1 MPNTYHY
8 TEDSYEQTILD
19 LFNEMGYE
27 VLHGPDVDA
36 ETGREMTD
44 ATIPG
49 KLREVMLRINGSDK
63 TAAVD
68 EAIRKIHELFSQPL
82 VPANVQMTDWLQNG
96 LDVTFKTGEGTLRS
110 DHVRILDIDNPANNS
125 FQVANQ
131 WTVINGQA
139 KKRADIVVFLNGL
152 PIAVIELKSPSREV
166 TNSEEAYL
174 QLQNYMRQVPQLF
187 IVVQMLIISDMADTQ
202 VGTITAP
209 LDRFMEWKTTDGSYE
224 STAIADF
231 QTFFEGIFDKSLL
244 IDLIADFS
252 LSMGSD
258 TKKARILAGYHQ
270 YFAVKKAMRCTQ
282 DALGRKDSKIGVFWH
297 TQGSGKSLSMVF
309 YAHQLLKNLLSATI
323 LVLTD
328 RLDLNDQLHS
338 TFAAC
343 SDYLRQTPVKATD
356 GDHLYELLENRKS
369 HGIIFANIQKFK
381 DRKKPIT
388 MRSDVIVM
396 SDEAHRSQSNIK
408 TKVDTATGEIK
419 LGFAAIVRKLI
430 PNAAFIGFTGTPIE
444 ADDNDTREV
453 FGNYIDIYDM
463 TQAVEDGVTV
473 PVYYESRLIQLNLD
487 EEALRLLDREYD
499 KLAEEGAE
507 EEDIKR
513 SKQENAQLHAL
524 LHAPETIDTLCR
536 DIIDHYE
543 ANRQDHLTGK
553 AMIVALDR
561 ATGIEIYKRLVEL
574 RPQWKDI
581 IGVVMTQGNQDPA
594 EWNDIIGSAAHKQEL
609 ARQFKDNDSAMK
621 IAIVVDMWLTGF
633 DVPSLATMYVYKPM
647 KGHNLMQAIARVN
660 RVFPEKSG
668 GLVVDYIG
676 IAQALKKAMHDYT
689 NRDKKRFGDPDIKKT
704 AYQEFLASI
713 TRCRECMNGYD
724 YSGFA
729 ACSNLQ
735 RANLIKG
742 GVNVLLDPN
751 NIVSTLCDDNVTKY
765 DAARKLFVDEGKRLA
780 QATTLCRSLLTPAEK
795 FEEAYF
801 EAVRTLLVRL
811 TSNKKIT
818 RKIID
823 DRITNLLK
831 VAVKADGVVEILSTQ
846 GTEFN
851 LFDEKFLKEVAE
863 MKEKNLALE
872 LLKRLLEQHI
882 RKHAKKNMTQA
893 DKFSEMLDARLAEYL
908 RGLISNEEVIQ
919 ELLKMAQELKAHA
932 EQASELGLTEE
943 EQAFYDAL
951 TRPQAVKD
959 FYENDTLV
967 AMAKELTEALRNS
980 KTIDW
985 RQKES
990 ARANMRRMVKRLLKK
1005 YKYPPEEQ
1013 EKALENVIK
1022 QCELYA
1028 DSDDVETPDKLIKP
1042 YQVSNSDFSIA
1053 AEPFEVYKWQEIEQ
1067 TVQNEFSRQETILI
1081 GCYRDRKHLEWILD
1095 NHIYNIRLGRRKGS
1109 MENHHECI
1117 EAAERL
1123 YLYDVNNT
1131 SKVYM
1136 FRISGNKEMT
1146 GAELESLYYP
1156 RKSPGKCYMT
1166 FTIEETD
1173 CSKDNSIPMPNIKD
1187 ILDQLPNHINGAPV
1201 FIESNNHD

>member
-1 MPNTYHY
+1 MSNTYHY

-19 LFNEMGYE
+19 LLNELGYE
-27 VLHGPDVDA
+27 VMYGHDVDA
-36 ETGREMTD
+36 ETGRDKTCT
-44 ATIPG
+44 AIPG
-49 KLREVMLRINGSDK
+49 KLREAMLRINGAEKS
-63 TAAVD
+63 AAVD
-68 EAIRKIHELFSQPL
+68 EAIRKIRELFSQPL
-82 VPANVQMTDWLQNG
+82 IPANVQLTNWLQNG
-96 LDVTFKTGEGTLRS
+96 LDMTFKTREGMLQS
-110 DHVRILDIDNPANNS
+110 DYVRILDIGNPANNS
-125 FQVANQ
+125 FQVVNQ
-131 WTVINGQA
+131 WTVVNGQA
-139 KKRADIVVFLNGL
+139 RKRADIVVFVNGL

-187 IVVQMLIISDMADTQ
+187 TAAQMLVISDMADTQ
-202 VGTITAP
+202 VGTITAS

-231 QTFFEGIFDKSLL
+231 QTFFEGIFEKSRF
-244 IDLIADFS
+244 IDLITDFS

-270 YFAVKKAMRCTQ
+270 YFAVRKAMKCTQ
-282 DALGRKDSKIGVFWH
+282 EALQRKDGKIGVFWH

-343 SDYLRQTPVKATD
+343 SEYLRQTPVKATD
-356 GDHLYELLENRKS
+356 GDHLYELLEKRKS

-381 DRKKPIT
+381 DRKEPIT

-396 SDEAHRSQSNIK
+396 SDEAHRSQSNVK

-419 LGFAAIVRKLI
+419 LGFAAIVRKLL

-463 TQAVEDGVTV
+463 TQAVEDGATV

-487 EEALRLLDREYD
+487 EETLRQLDREYD

-507 EEDIKR
+507 EEEIKR

-543 ANRQDHLTGK
+543 ANRQNHLTGK

-594 EWNDIIGSAAHKQEL
+594 EWNDIIGSSVHKQEL

-689 NRDKKRFGDPDIKKT
+689 NRDKKRFGDPDINKT
-704 AYQEFLASI
+704 AYQEFITSLA
-713 TRCRECMNGYD
+713 RCRDCMNGYD
-724 YSGFA
+724 YSDFA
-729 ACSNLQ
+729 TCSNLQ

-742 GVNVLLDPN
+742 GVNVLLAPN
-751 NIVSTLCDDNVTKY
+751 NIVSTLCDGNVTKY
-765 DAARKLFVDEGKRLA
+765 DAARKVFTDESKRLA
-780 QATTLCRSLLTPAEK
+780 QATTLCRSLLSSAEK

-823 DRITNLLK
+823 ERITNLLK
-831 VAVKADGVVEILSTQ
+831 VAVKADGVVEILNTQ

-851 LFDEKFLKEVAE
+851 LFDEKFLKEIAE

-951 TRPQAVKD
+951 TRPRAVKD
-959 FYENDTLV
+959 FYESETLV
-967 AMAKELTEALRNS
+967 AMAKELTEALRSS

-1005 YKYPPEEQ
+1005 NKNPPEE
-1013 EKALENVIK
+1013 KVAALETVIK

-1028 DSDDVETPDKLIKP
+1028 DSDEYDSAMHGFKP
-1042 YQVSNSDFSIA
+1042 YEINNTDYSIA
-1053 AEPFEVYKWQEIEQ
+1053 AEP
-1067 TVQNEFSRQETILI
+1067 
-1081 GCYRDRKHLEWILD
+1081 
-1095 NHIYNIRLGRRKGS
+1095 
-1109 MENHHECI
+1109 
-1117 EAAERL
+1117 
-1123 YLYDVNNT
+1123 
-1131 SKVYM
+1131 
-1136 FRISGNKEMT
+1136 
-1146 GAELESLYYP
+1146 
-1156 RKSPGKCYMT
+1156 
-1166 FTIEETD
+1166 
-1173 CSKDNSIPMPNIKD
+1173 
-1187 ILDQLPNHINGAPV
+1187 
-1201 FIESNNHD
+1201 

>member
-1 MPNTYHY
+1 MSNTYHY
-8 TEDSYEQTILD
+8 TEDSYEQTVLE
-19 LFNEMGYE
+19 LFREMDYE
-27 VLHGPDVDA
+27 VLHGPDVD
-36 ETGREMTD
+36 T
-44 ATIPG
+44 ATERDLANAMIPG
-49 KLREVMLRINGSDK
+49 VLRESMLRINGAEK
-63 TAAVD
+63 TAGVD
-68 EAIRKIHELFSQPL
+68 EAIRKINELFSQPL
-82 VPANVQMTDWLQNG
+82 IPANVQLTDWMQNG
-96 LDVTFKTGEGTLRS
+96 IDVSFKTEEGTLRS
-110 DHVRILDIDNPANNS
+110 DHVRIIDTVDYINNS
-125 FQVANQ
+125 FQVVNQ
-131 WTVINGQA
+131 WTVVNGQSR
-139 KKRADIVVFLNGL
+139 KRADIVVFVNGL
-152 PIAVIELKSPSREV
+152 PIAIIELKSPSREV

-174 QLQNYMRQVPQLF
+174 QLQNYIRQVPQLF
-187 IVVQMLIISDMADTQ
+187 TATQMLIISDMADTRI
-202 VGTITAP
+202 GTITAP

-231 QTFFEGIFDKSLL
+231 QTFFEGIFDRKRL
-244 IDLIADFS
+244 IDIIADFS

-270 YFAVKKAMRCTQ
+270 YFAVKKAMQCTQ
-282 DALGRKDSKIGVFWH
+282 DALGRKDGKIGVFWH

-343 SDYLRQTPVKATD
+343 SDYLRQTPIKATD
-356 GDHLYELLENRKS
+356 GDHLYELLEKRKS

-381 DRKKPIT
+381 DRQEVIT
-388 MRSDVIVM
+388 SRSDIIVM
-396 SDEAHRSQSNIK
+396 SDEAHRSQSNVK
-408 TKVDTATGEIK
+408 TKVDTATGEMK
-419 LGFAAIVRKLI
+419 LGFAAIVRKLL

-463 TQAVEDGVTV
+463 TQAVEDGATV
-473 PVYYESRLIQLNLD
+473 PVYYESRLIKLNLD
-487 EEALRLLDREYD
+487 EETLRLLDREYD
-499 KLAEEGAE
+499 KLADEGADD
-507 EEDIKR
+507 EDIKR
-513 SKQENAQLHAL
+513 SKQENAQLHA
-524 LHAPETIDTLCR
+524 PETIDTLCC
-536 DIIDHYE
+536 DIIEHYE
-543 ANRQDHLTGK
+543 NNRQDHLTGK

-561 ATGIEIYKRLVEL
+561 ATGIAIYKRLIEL

-594 EWNDIIGSAAHKQEL
+594 EWNDIIGSPAHKQDL
-609 ARQFKDNDSAMK
+609 ARQFKDNYSAMK

-676 IAQALKKAMHDYT
+676 IAQALKQAMHDYT
-689 NRDKKRFGDPDIKKT
+689 NRDKKRFGDPDINKT
-704 AYQEFLASI
+704 AYQEFLTTI
-713 TRCRECMNGYD
+713 DRCRECMSDFD
-724 YSGFA
+724 YSDFA
-729 ACSNLQ
+729 TCSNLQ

-742 GVNVLLDPN
+742 GVNVLLASN
-751 NIVSTLCDDNVTKY
+751 NIVSVRCEGNVTKY
-765 DAARKLFVDEGKRLA
+765 DSAQKVFIDESKRLA

-823 DRITNLLK
+823 ERITTLLK
-831 VAVKADGVVEILSTQ
+831 VTVKADGVVEILNTKD
-846 GTEFN
+846 TEFN
-851 LFDEKFLKEVAE
+851 LFDEKFLKEVAN
-863 MKEKNLALE
+863 MKEKNFALE

-893 DKFSEMLDARLAEYL
+893 EKFSEMLDARLVEYL
-908 RGLISNEEVIQ
+908 RGLISNEEVIK
-919 ELLKMAQELKAHA
+919 ELLKMARELKAHA
-932 EQASELGLTEE
+932 EQASEFGLTEE
-943 EQAFYDAL
+943 GQAFYDAL

-1013 EKALENVIK
+1013 EKALETVIK

-1028 DSDDVETPDKLIKP
+1028 DNEEMPYAVPYMIKP
-1042 YQVSNSDFSIA
+1042 YLDIYDYNINIA
-1053 AEPFEVYKWQEIEQ
+1053 AEP
-1067 TVQNEFSRQETILI
+1067 
-1081 GCYRDRKHLEWILD
+1081 
-1095 NHIYNIRLGRRKGS
+1095 
-1109 MENHHECI
+1109 
-1117 EAAERL
+1117 
-1123 YLYDVNNT
+1123 
-1131 SKVYM
+1131 
-1136 FRISGNKEMT
+1136 
-1146 GAELESLYYP
+1146 
-1156 RKSPGKCYMT
+1156 
-1166 FTIEETD
+1166 
-1173 CSKDNSIPMPNIKD
+1173 
-1187 ILDQLPNHINGAPV
+1187 
-1201 FIESNNHD
+1201 

>member
-1 MPNTYHY
+1 MKTYHY
-8 TEDSYEQTILD
+8 TEDSYEQAVLD
-19 LFNEMGYE
+19 LFRDMGYE
-27 VLHGPDVDA
+27 VMHGPEVDA
-36 ETGREMTD
+36 ATGREFSD

-49 KLREVMLRINGSDK
+49 KLREAMLRINGGDK
-63 TAAVD
+63 TDAID
-68 EAIRKIHELFSQPL
+68 EAIRKIRELFSQPL
-82 VPANVQMTDWLQNG
+82 IPANVQLTDWMQNG
-96 LDVTFKTGEGTLRS
+96 LDVSFKSGEGMLCS
-110 DHVRILDIDNPANNS
+110 DHVRIIDTADPANNS
-125 FQVANQ
+125 FQVVNQ
-131 WTVINGQA
+131 WTVVNGQA
-139 KKRADIVVFLNGL
+139 KKRADIVVFVNGL
-152 PIAVIELKSPSREV
+152 PISVIELKSPSRAA

-187 IVVQMLIISDMADTQ
+187 TAAQMLVISDMADTQ

-231 QTFFEGIFDKSLL
+231 QTFFEGIFERRRL
-244 IDLIADFS
+244 IDIIADFS

-258 TKKARILAGYHQ
+258 TKKTRILAGYHQ
-270 YFAVKKAMRCTQ
+270 YFAVKKAMCCTQ
-282 DALGRKDSKIGVFWH
+282 EAIGRKDGKIGVFWH

-309 YAHQLLKNLLSATI
+309 YAHQLLKNLLSTTI

-343 SDYLRQTPVKATD
+343 SDYLRQTPIKTTD
-356 GDHLYELLENRKS
+356 GEHLYELLNKRKS

-381 DRKKPIT
+381 DRAEAIT
-388 MRSDVIVM
+388 TRSDVIVM
-396 SDEAHRSQSNIK
+396 SDEAHRSQSNVK
-408 TKVDTATGEIK
+408 TKVDHATGELK
-419 LGFAAIVRKLI
+419 LGFAAIVRKLL

-463 TQAVEDGVTV
+463 TQAVEDGATV
-473 PVYYESRLIQLNLD
+473 PVYYESRLIKLNLD
-487 EEALRLLDREYD
+487 AETLRLLDREYD

-507 EEDIKR
+507 EEDLKR

-543 ANRQDHLTGK
+543 NNRQDHLTGK

-561 ATGIEIYKRLVEL
+561 ATGIAIYRKLIEL

-581 IGVVMTQGNQDPA
+581 IGVVMTQGNQDPV

-609 ARQFKDNDSAMK
+609 ARQFKDNDSPMK

-689 NRDKKRFGDPDIKKT
+689 GRDKKRFGNPDIKRT
-704 AYQEFLASI
+704 AYQEFLASLH
-713 TRCRECMNGYD
+713 RCRKSMDGYD
-724 YSGFA
+724 YSAFA
-729 ACSNLQ
+729 ESSNLG

-742 GVNVLLDPN
+742 GVNILLSP
-751 NIVSTLCDDNVTKY
+751 
-765 DAARKLFVDEGKRLA
+765 RKEETQKTFLEESKRLG
-780 QATTLCRSLLTPAEK
+780 QATTLCRSLLTTDEK

-801 EAVRTLLVRL
+801 EAVRTLLSRL
-811 TSNKKIT
+811 TTNKVIT

-823 DRITNLLK
+823 DRITGLLK
-831 VAVKADGVVEILSTQ
+831 VAVKAKGVVEILNTREA
-846 GTEFN
+846 EFN
-851 LFDEKFLKEVAE
+851 LFDEKFLKEVSE
-863 MKEKNLALE
+863 MKEKNLAVE
-872 LLKRLLEQHI
+872 LLKRLLAQHI
-882 RKHAKKNMTQA
+882 KKHARKNLTQA
-893 DKFSEMLDARLAEYL
+893 DKFSEMLDARLAQYL
-908 RGLISNEEVIQ
+908 QGLLSNEEVIQ
-919 ELLKMAQELKAHA
+919 ELLKMARELKAHA

-951 TRPQAVKD
+951 TRPRAVRD
-959 FYENDTLV
+959 FYENETLV
-967 AMAKELTEALRNS
+967 AMAKELTEALRSS

-990 ARANMRRMVKRLLKK
+990 ARANMRRMVRRLLKK

-1013 EKALENVIK
+1013 EDALSTVIR

-1028 DSDDVETPDKLIKP
+1028 DSDESVDLKHGTIRQYTIPEQGGN
-1042 YQVSNSDFSIA
+1042 YSMA
-1053 AEPFEVYKWQEIEQ
+1053 AE
-1067 TVQNEFSRQETILI
+1067 
-1081 GCYRDRKHLEWILD
+1081 D
-1095 NHIYNIRLGRRKGS
+1095 
-1109 MENHHECI
+1109 
-1117 EAAERL
+1117 
-1123 YLYDVNNT
+1123 
-1131 SKVYM
+1131 
-1136 FRISGNKEMT
+1136 
-1146 GAELESLYYP
+1146 
-1156 RKSPGKCYMT
+1156 
-1166 FTIEETD
+1166 
-1173 CSKDNSIPMPNIKD
+1173 
-1187 ILDQLPNHINGAPV
+1187 
-1201 FIESNNHD
+1201 

>member
-1 MPNTYHY
+1 MAKTFHY
-8 TEDSYEQTILD
+8 SEDSYEQTILD
-19 LFNEMGYE
+19 IFRELDYE

-36 ETGREMTD
+36 ETSRDLAD

-49 KLREVMLRINGSDK
+49 KLREAMLRINGTEK
-63 TAAVD
+63 TAAID
-68 EAIRKIHELFSQPL
+68 EAIRKVRELFSQPL

-96 LDVTFKTGEGTLRS
+96 IDVTFKTVEGTLRS
-110 DHVRILDIDNPANNS
+110 DHVRILDTTNPDKNV
-125 FQVANQ
+125 FQVVNQ
-131 WTVINGQA
+131 WTVVNGHA
-139 KKRADIVVFLNGL
+139 RKRADVVVFVNGL
-152 PIAVIELKSPSREV
+152 PIAIIELKSPSREV

-187 IVVQMLIISDMADTQ
+187 TAAQMLVISDMADTQ

-231 QTFFEGIFDKSLL
+231 QTFFEGIFDRSRL
-244 IDLIADFS
+244 IDIIADFS

-270 YFAVKKAMRCTQ
+270 YFAVKKAMQCTGE
-282 DALGRKDSKIGVFWH
+282 ALGRKDGKIGVFWH

-309 YAHQLLKNLLSATI
+309 YAHQLLKNMLSATI

-343 SDYLRQTPVKATD
+343 GDYLRQTPVKATD
-356 GDHLYELLENRKS
+356 GEHLYDLLEKRKS

-381 DRKKPIT
+381 DRKEILT
-388 MRSDVIVM
+388 SRSDVIVM
-396 SDEAHRSQSNIK
+396 SDEAHRSQSNVK
-408 TKVDTATGEIK
+408 TKVDAATGEMK
-419 LGFAAIVRKLI
+419 LGFAAIVRKLL

-444 ADDNDTREV
+444 ADDKDTREV

-463 TQAVEDGVTV
+463 TQAVEDGATV
-473 PVYYESRLIQLNLD
+473 PVYYESRLIKLNLD
-487 EEALRLLDREYD
+487 DETLRLLDQEYD
-499 KLAEEGAE
+499 KLADEGAD
-507 EEDIKR
+507 EEDLKR
-513 SKQENAQLHAL
+513 SKKENAQLHAL
-524 LHAPETIDTLCR
+524 LHAPETIDTLCQ
-536 DIIDHYE
+536 DIIEHYE
-543 ANRQDHLTGK
+543 TNRQDHLTGK

-561 ATGIEIYKRLVEL
+561 ATGIAIYKRLMEL
-574 RPQWKDI
+574 RPQWKDV

-594 EWNDIIGSAAHKQEL
+594 EWNEIIGSAAHKQEL
-609 ARQFKDNDSAMK
+609 ARQFKDNNSPMK
-621 IAIVVDMWLTGF
+621 IAIVVDMWLAGF

-676 IAQALKKAMHDYT
+676 IAKALKKAMHDYT

-704 AYQEFLASI
+704 AYQEFHVSLE
-713 TRCRECMNGYD
+713 RCRQCMKEYD
-724 YSGFA
+724 YSAFA
-729 ACSNLQ
+729 TCSNLQ

-751 NIVSTLCDDNVTKY
+751 NIVSVNCEGRVTKY
-765 DAARKLFVDEGKRLA
+765 DSAQKVFIDESKRLA
-780 QATTLCRSLLTPAEK
+780 QATTLCRSLLSPAKK

-823 DRITNLLK
+823 ERITQLLK
-831 VAVKADGVVEILSTQ
+831 VAVKADGVVEILNTK

-851 LFDEKFLKEVAE
+851 LFDEEFLKEIAK
-863 MKEKNLALE
+863 MKEKNFALE

-893 DKFSEMLDARLAEYL
+893 EKFSEMLDARLADYL
-908 RGLISNEEVIQ
+908 RGLISNEEVIK
-919 ELLKMAQELKAHA
+919 ELLRMAHELKAHA
-932 EQASELGLTEE
+932 EQASALGLTEE

-967 AMAKELTEALRNS
+967 DMAKELTEALRSS

-1013 EKALENVIK
+1013 ESAMETVMK

-1028 DSDDVETPDKLIKP
+1028 DNDVI
-1042 YQVSNSDFSIA
+1042 
-1053 AEPFEVYKWQEIEQ
+1053 
-1067 TVQNEFSRQETILI
+1067 
-1081 GCYRDRKHLEWILD
+1081 
-1095 NHIYNIRLGRRKGS
+1095 
-1109 MENHHECI
+1109 
-1117 EAAERL
+1117 
-1123 YLYDVNNT
+1123 
-1131 SKVYM
+1131 
-1136 FRISGNKEMT
+1136 
-1146 GAELESLYYP
+1146 
-1156 RKSPGKCYMT
+1156 
-1166 FTIEETD
+1166 
-1173 CSKDNSIPMPNIKD
+1173 
-1187 ILDQLPNHINGAPV
+1187 
-1201 FIESNNHD
+1201 

>member
-1 MPNTYHY
+1 MSNTYHY

-19 LFNEMGYE
+19 LFGELGYE

-36 ETGREMTD
+36 ETGRDLTD

-49 KLREVMLRINGSDK
+49 KLREAMLRINGADK
-63 TAAVD
+63 AAAVD
-68 EAIRKIHELFSQPL
+68 EAIRKIRELFSLPL
-82 VPANVQMTDWLQNG
+82 IPANVQLTDWLQNG
-96 LDVTFKTGEGTLRS
+96 HDVTFKAGEGTLRS
-110 DHVRILDIDNPANNS
+110 DHVRIIDIDNIANNS
-125 FQVANQ
+125 FQVVNQ
-131 WTVINGQA
+131 WTVVNGQSR
-139 KKRADIVVFLNGL
+139 KRADIVVSLNGL

-166 TNSEEAYL
+166 TNSEEAYQ

-187 IVVQMLIISDMADTQ
+187 TAAQMLVISDMADTQ

-231 QTFFEGIFDKSLL
+231 QTFFEGIFDKYRF
-244 IDLIADFS
+244 IDLISDFS

-270 YFAVKKAMRCTQ
+270 YFAVKKATKCTEE
-282 DALGRKDSKIGVFWH
+282 ALQRRDGKIGVFWH

-309 YAHQLLKNLLSATI
+309 YTHQLLKRLLSATI

-343 SDYLRQTPVKATD
+343 SDYLRQIPLKASD
-356 GDHLYELLENRKS
+356 CDNLYELLEQRKS

-381 DRKKPIT
+381 DRKDLIT
-388 MRSDVIVM
+388 SRNDIIVM
-396 SDEAHRSQSNIK
+396 SDEAHRSQSNVK
-408 TKVDTATGEIK
+408 AKVDTATGEIK
-419 LGFAAIVRKLI
+419 LGFAAIVRKLL

-444 ADDNDTREV
+444 ADDHDTREV

-463 TQAVEDGVTV
+463 TQAVEDGATV
-473 PVYYESRLIQLNLD
+473 PVYYESRLIKLNLD
-487 EEALRLLDREYD
+487 EETLRLLDREYD
-499 KLAEEGAE
+499 KLAEEGAA
-507 EEDIKR
+507 EEDLKR
-513 SKQENAQLHAL
+513 SKQENARLHAL

-543 ANRQDHLTGK
+543 ANRQNHLTGK

-561 ATGIEIYKRLVEL
+561 ATGIAIYKRLIEL
-574 RPQWKDI
+574 RPQWKEI
-581 IGVVMTQGNQDPA
+581 IGVVMTQGNQDPV
-594 EWNDIIGSAAHKQEL
+594 EWNDIIGSAAHKQEF
-609 ARQFKDNDSAMK
+609 ARQFKDDDSAMK

-704 AYQEFLASI
+704 AYQEFLASLA
-713 TRCRECMNGYD
+713 RCRECMKGYD

-751 NIVSTLCDDNVTKY
+751 NIVSMQCEGTVTRY
-765 DAARKLFVDEGKRLA
+765 DSAQKVYIDESNRLA

-795 FEEAYF
+795 YEEAYF

-823 DRITNLLK
+823 ERITNLLK
-831 VAVKADGVVEILSTQ
+831 VAVKADGVVEILNTKGS
-846 GTEFN
+846 EFN
-851 LFDEKFLKEVAE
+851 LFDERFLKEVAG

-882 RKHAKKNMTQA
+882 RRHAKKNMTQA

-919 ELLKMAQELKAHA
+919 ELLKMAKELKAHA

-959 FYENDTLV
+959 FYENEVLV
-967 AMAKELTEALRNS
+967 AMAKELTDALRRS

-1013 EKALENVIK
+1013 EAALETVIK

-1028 DSDDVETPDKLIKP
+1028 DNDETGTPMQFTRP
-1042 YQVSNSDFSIA
+1042 YRMRNNDIDIA
-1053 AEPFEVYKWQEIEQ
+1053 AEP
-1067 TVQNEFSRQETILI
+1067 
-1081 GCYRDRKHLEWILD
+1081 
-1095 NHIYNIRLGRRKGS
+1095 
-1109 MENHHECI
+1109 
-1117 EAAERL
+1117 
-1123 YLYDVNNT
+1123 
-1131 SKVYM
+1131 
-1136 FRISGNKEMT
+1136 
-1146 GAELESLYYP
+1146 
-1156 RKSPGKCYMT
+1156 
-1166 FTIEETD
+1166 
-1173 CSKDNSIPMPNIKD
+1173 
-1187 ILDQLPNHINGAPV
+1187 
-1201 FIESNNHD
+1201 

>member
-1 MPNTYHY
+1 MPNTFHF
-8 TEDSYEQTILD
+8 TEDSFEQTVLD
-19 LFNEMGYE
+19 LFRELDYE
-27 VLHGPDVDA
+27 VLYGPDVDA
-36 ETGREMTD
+36 KTGRDLTD
-44 ATIPG
+44 VTISC
-49 KLREVMLRINGSDK
+49 KLQETMLRINGTDK
-63 TAAVD
+63 AAAIY
-68 EAIRKIHELFSQPL
+68 EAIRKIRELFSQPL
-82 VPANVQMTDWLQNG
+82 ISANVQITDWLQNG
-96 LDVTFKTGEGTLRS
+96 IDVTFKSEEGTLRS
-110 DHVRILDIDNPANNS
+110 DHVRILDIDNLANNS
-125 FQVANQ
+125 FQVVNQ
-131 WTVINGQA
+131 WTVVNGQA
-139 KKRADIVVFLNGL
+139 KKRADIVVFVNGL

-166 TNSEEAYL
+166 TDSEEAYL

-187 IVVQMLIISDMADTQ
+187 ITVQMLVISDMADTKA
-202 VGTITAP
+202 GTITAP

-231 QTFFEGIFDKSLL
+231 QTFFEGIFDKCRL
-244 IDLIADFS
+244 IDLISDFS

-270 YFAVKKAMRCTQ
+270 YFAVKKAMKCTQ
-282 DALGRKDSKIGVFWH
+282 DALLRKDGKIGVFWH

-356 GDHLYELLENRKS
+356 GDHLYELLEKRKS

-381 DRKKPIT
+381 DRKELIT
-388 MRSDVIVM
+388 SRNDIIVM
-396 SDEAHRSQSNIK
+396 SDEAHRSQSNVK
-408 TKVDTATGEIK
+408 AKVDTATGEIK
-419 LGFAAIVRKLI
+419 LGFAAIVRKLL

-444 ADDNDTREV
+444 ADDHDTREV

-463 TQAVEDGVTV
+463 TQAVEDGATV
-473 PVYYESRLIQLNLD
+473 PVYYESRLIKLNLD
-487 EEALRLLDREYD
+487 EETLSLLDREYD
-499 KLAEEGAE
+499 KLAEEGAD
-507 EEDIKR
+507 EEDLKR

-543 ANRQDHLTGK
+543 GNRQNHLTGK

-561 ATGIEIYKRLVEL
+561 ATGIAIYKRLVEL
-574 RPQWKDI
+574 RPQWKEI

-594 EWNDIIGSAAHKQEL
+594 EWNDIIGSSAHKQEL
-609 ARQFKDNDSAMK
+609 ARQFKDNGSAMK

-704 AYQEFLASI
+704 AYQEFLA
-713 TRCRECMNGYD
+713 TLKRCRECMNGFNYYD
-724 YSGFA
+724 FA
-729 ACSNLQ
+729 TCSNLQ

-742 GVNVLLDPN
+742 GVNVLLDKHNLISSQPTTQKDAN
-751 NIVSTLCDDNVTKY
+751 GNIIFIEAVPAEAQKV
-765 DAARKLFVDEGKRLA
+765 FIDESKRLA

-801 EAVRTLLVRL
+801 EAVRTLLVRI

-823 DRITNLLK
+823 ERITSLLK
-831 VAVKADGVVEILSTQ
+831 VAVKADGVVEILSTKD
-846 GTEFN
+846 TEFN

-872 LLKRLLEQHI
+872 LLKRLLKQHI
-882 RKHAKKNMTQA
+882 LKHAKKNMTQA

-919 ELLKMAQELKAHA
+919 ELLKMARELKAHA

-1013 EKALENVIK
+1013 EKALETVIK

-1028 DSDDVETPDKLIKP
+1028 DSDEYDSPIHGLKP
-1042 YQVSNSDFSIA
+1042 YEINNIDYSIA
-1053 AEPFEVYKWQEIEQ
+1053 AEP
-1067 TVQNEFSRQETILI
+1067 
-1081 GCYRDRKHLEWILD
+1081 
-1095 NHIYNIRLGRRKGS
+1095 
-1109 MENHHECI
+1109 
-1117 EAAERL
+1117 
-1123 YLYDVNNT
+1123 
-1131 SKVYM
+1131 
-1136 FRISGNKEMT
+1136 
-1146 GAELESLYYP
+1146 
-1156 RKSPGKCYMT
+1156 
-1166 FTIEETD
+1166 
-1173 CSKDNSIPMPNIKD
+1173 
-1187 ILDQLPNHINGAPV
+1187 
-1201 FIESNNHD
+1201 

>member
-1 MPNTYHY
+1 MSNTYHY
-8 TEDSYEQTILD
+8 TEDSYEQTILE
-19 LFNEMGYE
+19 LFREIDYE

-36 ETGREMTD
+36 ATGRDLTD
-44 ATIPG
+44 ATIPRM
-49 KLREVMLRINGSDK
+49 LREAMLRINGSEK

-68 EAIRKIHELFSQPL
+68 EAIRKINELFSQPL
-82 VPANVQMTDWLQNG
+82 IPANVQMTDWMQNG
-96 LDVTFKTGEGTLRS
+96 VDVTFKTREGTLRS
-110 DHVRILDIDNPANNS
+110 DHVRIIDVVDYSNNS
-125 FQVANQ
+125 FQVVNQ
-131 WTVINGQA
+131 WTVVNGQSR
-139 KKRADIVVFLNGL
+139 KRADIVVFVNGL
-152 PIAVIELKSPSREV
+152 PIAIIELKSPSRDV

-187 IVVQMLIISDMADTQ
+187 TAAQMLVISDMADTRI
-202 VGTITAP
+202 GTITAP

-231 QTFFEGIFDKSLL
+231 QTFFEGIFDRKRL
-244 IDLIADFS
+244 IDIIADFS

-270 YFAVKKAMRCTQ
+270 YFAVKKAMLCTQ
-282 DALGRKDSKIGVFWH
+282 DALGRKDGKIGVFWH

-343 SDYLRQTPVKATD
+343 SDYLRQTPIKAKD
-356 GDHLYELLENRKS
+356 GDDLYELLEKRKS

-381 DRKKPIT
+381 DRQEVIT
-388 MRSDVIVM
+388 SRSDIIVM

-408 TKVDTATGEIK
+408 TKVDTATGEMK
-419 LGFAAIVRKLI
+419 LGFAAIVRKLL

-463 TQAVEDGVTV
+463 TQAVEDGATV
-473 PVYYESRLIQLNLD
+473 PVYYESRLIKLNLD
-487 EEALRLLDREYD
+487 DETLRLLDREYD
-499 KLAEEGAE
+499 NLAEEGADD
-507 EEDIKR
+507 EDIKR

-536 DIIDHYE
+536 DVIEHYE
-543 ANRQDHLTGK
+543 NNRQDHLTGK

-561 ATGIEIYKRLVEL
+561 ATGIAIYKRLVEL
-574 RPQWKDI
+574 RPQWKDM

-594 EWNDIIGSAAHKQEL
+594 EWNDIIGSPAHKQEL
-609 ARQFKDNDSAMK
+609 ARQFKDNNSAMK

-704 AYQEFLASI
+704 AYQEFIATI
-713 TRCRECMNGYD
+713 NRCRKCMSDFD
-724 YSGFA
+724 YSDFA
-729 ACSNLQ
+729 TCSNLQ

-742 GVNVLLDPN
+742 GVNVLLNPD
-751 NIVSTLCDDNVTKY
+751 NIVSVRCEGNVTKY
-765 DAARKLFVDEGKRLA
+765 DSAQKVFIDESKRLA
-780 QATTLCRSLLTPAEK
+780 QATTLCRSLLTSAEK

-823 DRITNLLK
+823 ERITALLK
-831 VAVKADGVVEILSTQ
+831 VAVKADGVVEILNTKD
-846 GTEFN
+846 TEFN
-851 LFDEKFLKEVAE
+851 LFDEKFLKEVAD
-863 MKEKNLALE
+863 MKEKNFALE

-882 RKHAKKNMTQA
+882 RKHARKNMTQA
-893 DKFSEMLDARLAEYL
+893 EEFSEMLDARLAEYL

-919 ELLKMAQELKAHA
+919 ELLKMARELKAHA
-932 EQASELGLTEE
+932 EQASEFGLTEE

-985 RQKES
+985 RKKES

-1013 EKALENVIK
+1013 EKALETVIK

-1028 DSDDVETPDKLIKP
+1028 DNDDMPETNRLVFKP
-1042 YQVSNSDFSIA
+1042 YSNKNIGNYNIA
-1053 AEPFEVYKWQEIEQ
+1053 AEP
-1067 TVQNEFSRQETILI
+1067 
-1081 GCYRDRKHLEWILD
+1081 
-1095 NHIYNIRLGRRKGS
+1095 
-1109 MENHHECI
+1109 
-1117 EAAERL
+1117 
-1123 YLYDVNNT
+1123 
-1131 SKVYM
+1131 
-1136 FRISGNKEMT
+1136 
-1146 GAELESLYYP
+1146 
-1156 RKSPGKCYMT
+1156 
-1166 FTIEETD
+1166 
-1173 CSKDNSIPMPNIKD
+1173 
-1187 ILDQLPNHINGAPV
+1187 
-1201 FIESNNHD
+1201 

>member
-19 LFNEMGYE
+19 LFNEIGYE
-27 VLHGPDVDA
+27 VLYGPDVDA
-36 ETGREMTD
+36 ETGRELTD

-49 KLREVMLRINGSDK
+49 KLREAMLRINGADK
-63 TAAVD
+63 AAAVD

-82 VPANVQMTDWLQNG
+82 VPANVQMTDWMQNG

-110 DHVRILDIDNPANNS
+110 DHVRILDIYNPANNS
-125 FQVANQ
+125 FQVVNQ
-131 WTVINGQA
+131 WTVVNGQA
-139 KKRADIVVFLNGL
+139 RKRADIVVFVNGL

-187 IVVQMLIISDMADTQ
+187 TAAQMLVISDMADTQ

-231 QTFFEGIFDKSLL
+231 QTFFEGIFDKSRL

-252 LSMGSD
+252 LSMGRD

-270 YFAVKKAMRCTQ
+270 YFAVKKAMKCTQ
-282 DALGRKDSKIGVFWH
+282 EALQRKDGKIGVFWH

-356 GDHLYELLENRKS
+356 GDHLYELLEKRKS

-381 DRKKPIT
+381 DRKEPIT

-396 SDEAHRSQSNIK
+396 SDEAHRSQSNVK

-419 LGFAAIVRKLI
+419 LGFAAIVRKLL

-463 TQAVEDGVTV
+463 TQAVEDGATV

-487 EEALRLLDREYD
+487 EETLRLLDREYD

-524 LHAPETIDTLCR
+524 LHAPETIDTLCH

-594 EWNDIIGSAAHKQEL
+594 EWNDIIGSSVHKQEL

-713 TRCRECMNGYD
+713 ARCRDCMNGYD
-724 YSGFA
+724 YSDFA
-729 ACSNLQ
+729 TCSNLQ

-751 NIVSTLCDDNVTKY
+751 NIVSTLCDGNVTKY
-765 DAARKLFVDEGKRLA
+765 DAARKIFIDESKRLA
-780 QATTLCRSLLTPAEK
+780 QATTLCRSLLSPAEK

-823 DRITNLLK
+823 ERITNLLK
-831 VAVKADGVVEILSTQ
+831 VAVKADGVVEILNTQ
-846 GTEFN
+846 GSEFN
-851 LFDEKFLKEVAE
+851 LFDENFLKEIAE
-863 MKEKNLALE
+863 MKEKNFALE

-882 RKHAKKNMTQA
+882 RKHAKMNMTQA

-919 ELLKMAQELKAHA
+919 ELLKIAQELKAHA

-967 AMAKELTEALRNS
+967 TMAKELTEALRSS

-1013 EKALENVIK
+1013 EKALETVIK

-1028 DSDDVETPDKLIKP
+1028 DSDDLESPKWITKP
-1042 YQVSNSDFSIA
+1042 YQVFNDDFGIA
-1053 AEPFEVYKWQEIEQ
+1053 AEP
-1067 TVQNEFSRQETILI
+1067 
-1081 GCYRDRKHLEWILD
+1081 
-1095 NHIYNIRLGRRKGS
+1095 
-1109 MENHHECI
+1109 
-1117 EAAERL
+1117 
-1123 YLYDVNNT
+1123 
-1131 SKVYM
+1131 
-1136 FRISGNKEMT
+1136 
-1146 GAELESLYYP
+1146 
-1156 RKSPGKCYMT
+1156 
-1166 FTIEETD
+1166 
-1173 CSKDNSIPMPNIKD
+1173 
-1187 ILDQLPNHINGAPV
+1187 
-1201 FIESNNHD
+1201 

>member
-1 MPNTYHY
+1 MTNTYHY
-8 TEDSYEQTILD
+8 TEDSYEQTVLE
-19 LFNEMGYE
+19 LFSEMGYE

-36 ETGREMTD
+36 ATGRDLTD
-44 ATIPG
+44 ATMPG
-49 KLREVMLRINGSDK
+49 VLRDAMLRINGPDK
-63 TAAVD
+63 APAVD
-68 EAIRKIHELFSQPL
+68 EAIRKIRELFSRPL
-82 VPANVQMTDWLQNG
+82 VAANVQLTDWLQNG
-96 LDVTFKTGEGTLRS
+96 LDVTFKTDGGVLRS
-110 DHVRILDIDNPANNS
+110 DHVRMLDIERPQNNA

-131 WTVINGQA
+131 WTVVNGQA
-139 KKRADIVVFLNGL
+139 RKRADIVVFVNGL
-152 PIAVIELKSPSREV
+152 PIAVVELKSPSREV
-166 TNSEEAYL
+166 TNSEEGYL

-187 IVVQMLIISDMADTQ
+187 TAAQMLVISDMADTQ
-202 VGTITAP
+202 AGTITAP
-209 LDRFMEWKTTDGSYE
+209 LDRYMEWKTTDGSYE

-231 QTFFEGIFDKSLL
+231 QTFFEGIFEKSRL
-244 IDLIADFS
+244 IDIIADFS

-270 YFAVKKAMRCTQ
+270 YFAVKKAMKCTRE
-282 DALGRKDSKIGVFWH
+282 ALRRKDGKIGVFWH

-309 YAHQLLKNLLSATI
+309 YARQLLKNLLSATI

-343 SDYLRQTPVKATD
+343 GDYLRQTPVKATD
-356 GDHLYELLENRKS
+356 GDHLYELLEKRRS

-381 DRKKPIT
+381 DRREPIT
-388 MRSDVIVM
+388 LRSDIIVM
-396 SDEAHRSQSNIK
+396 SDEAHRSQSNLK
-408 TKVDTATGEIK
+408 TKVDAATGELKI
-419 LGFAAIVRKLI
+419 GFAAIVRKLI

-444 ADDNDTREV
+444 ADDKDTREV

-463 TQAVEDGVTV
+463 TQAVEDGATV
-473 PVYYESRLIQLNLD
+473 PVYYESRLIRLNLD
-487 EEALRLLDREYD
+487 EETLRLLDQEYD
-499 KLAEEGAE
+499 KLADEGGE
-507 EEDIKR
+507 EEDIRR

-536 DIIDHYE
+536 DIIEHYE
-543 ANRQDHLTGK
+543 NNRRDHLTGK

-561 ATGIEIYKRLVEL
+561 ATGIAIYKRLTEL
-574 RPQWKDI
+574 RPEWKEMT
-581 IGVVMTQGNQDPA
+581 GVVMTQGNQDPV

-609 ARQFKDNDSAMK
+609 ARRFKDNGSKMK

-647 KGHNLMQAIARVN
+647 RGHNLMQAIARVN

-676 IAQALKKAMHDYT
+676 IARALKKAMHDYT
-689 NRDKKRFGDPDIKKT
+689 NRDRKRFGDPDINKT
-704 AYQEFLASI
+704 AYQEFHAAME
-713 TRCRECMNGYD
+713 RCRECMNGYD
-724 YSGFA
+724 YSDFA
-729 ACSNLQ
+729 TCSNLQ

-742 GVNVLLDPN
+742 GVNALLSPE
-751 NIVSTLCDDNVTKY
+751 NIVSVECEGNVTKY
-765 DAARKLFVDEGKRLA
+765 DNAKKVFIDESKRLI
-780 QATTLCRSLLTPAEK
+780 QTTTLCRSLLTPAEK
-795 FEEAYF
+795 YEEAYF

-823 DRITNLLK
+823 ERITSLLK
-831 VAVKADGVVEILSTQ
+831 VAVKADGVVEILNTKD
-846 GTEFN
+846 TEFN
-851 LFDEKFLKEVAE
+851 LFDEKFLEEVAE

-908 RGLISNEEVIQ
+908 RGLISNEDVIQ
-919 ELLKMAQELKAHA
+919 ELLKMARELKDHA
-932 EQASELGLTEE
+932 EQASEFGLTEE

-951 TRPQAVKD
+951 TRPQAVRD

-967 AMAKELTEALRNS
+967 EMAKELTESLQKS

-1013 EKALENVIK
+1013 EKALETVIK

-1028 DSDDVETPDKLIKP
+1028 DSDEIETPIHPTKP
-1042 YQVSNSDFSIA
+1042 YRVPNSDFSIA
-1053 AEPFEVYKWQEIEQ
+1053 AEP
-1067 TVQNEFSRQETILI
+1067 
-1081 GCYRDRKHLEWILD
+1081 
-1095 NHIYNIRLGRRKGS
+1095 
-1109 MENHHECI
+1109 
-1117 EAAERL
+1117 
-1123 YLYDVNNT
+1123 
-1131 SKVYM
+1131 
-1136 FRISGNKEMT
+1136 
-1146 GAELESLYYP
+1146 
-1156 RKSPGKCYMT
+1156 
-1166 FTIEETD
+1166 
-1173 CSKDNSIPMPNIKD
+1173 
-1187 ILDQLPNHINGAPV
+1187 
-1201 FIESNNHD
+1201 

>member
-19 LFNEMGYE
+19 LFGELGYE
-27 VLHGPDVDA
+27 VLHGPDIDA
-36 ETGREMTD
+36 ETGRDLTD

-49 KLREVMLRINGSDK
+49 KLREAMFRINGADK

-68 EAIRKIHELFSQPL
+68 EAIRKIRELFSQPL
-82 VPANVQMTDWLQNG
+82 VPANVQLTDWMQNG
-96 LDVTFKTGEGTLRS
+96 LDVTFKNREGILRS
-110 DHVRILDIDNPANNS
+110 DHVRIIDVDNPGNNS
-125 FQVANQ
+125 FQVVNQ
-131 WTVINGQA
+131 WTVVNGQA
-139 KKRADIVVFLNGL
+139 RKRADIVVFVNGL

-187 IVVQMLIISDMADTQ
+187 TAAQMLVISDMADTQ
-202 VGTITAP
+202 IGTITAP

-224 STAIADF
+224 SITIADF
-231 QTFFEGIFDKSLL
+231 QTFFEGIFDKSRFV
-244 IDLIADFS
+244 DLIADFS

-258 TKKARILAGYHQ
+258 TKKSRILAGYHQ
-270 YFAVKKAMRCTQ
+270 YFAVKKAMNCTRE
-282 DALGRKDSKIGVFWH
+282 ALQRKDGKIGVFWH

-343 SDYLRQTPVKATD
+343 SDYLRQTPIKASD
-356 GDHLYELLENRKS
+356 GDHLYELLEKRKS

-381 DRKKPIT
+381 DRKELIT
-388 MRSDVIVM
+388 SRNDIIVM
-396 SDEAHRSQSNIK
+396 SDEAHRSQSNVK
-408 TKVDTATGEIK
+408 AKVDTATGEIK
-419 LGFAAIVRKLI
+419 LGFAAIVRKLL

-444 ADDNDTREV
+444 ADDHDTREV

-463 TQAVEDGVTV
+463 TQAVEDGATV
-473 PVYYESRLIQLNLD
+473 PVYYESRLIKLNLD
-487 EEALRLLDREYD
+487 EETLRLLDREYD
-499 KLAEEGAE
+499 KLAEEGAD
-507 EEDIKR
+507 EEDLKR

-543 ANRQDHLTGK
+543 TNRQNHLTGK

-561 ATGIEIYKRLVEL
+561 ATGIAIYKRLVEL
-574 RPQWKDI
+574 RPQWNDI
-581 IGVVMTQGNQDPA
+581 IEVVMTQGNQDPA
-594 EWNDIIGSAAHKQEL
+594 EWNDIIGSSAYKQEL
-609 ARQFKDNDSAMK
+609 ARRFKDNESEMK

-704 AYQEFLASI
+704 AYQEFLTSLD
-713 TRCRECMNGYD
+713 RCRECMKGYD

-729 ACSNLQ
+729 TCSNLQ

-751 NIVSTLCDDNVTKY
+751 NIVSTLCDGNVTKY
-765 DAARKLFVDEGKRLA
+765 DSAQKVFIDESKRLA

-823 DRITNLLK
+823 ERITNLLK
-831 VAVKADGVVEILSTQ
+831 VAVKADGVVEILNTK

-851 LFDEKFLKEVAE
+851 LFDEKFLKEIAE

-919 ELLKMAQELKAHA
+919 ELLKMARELKAHV

-1013 EKALENVIK
+1013 EQALETVIK

-1028 DSDDVETPDKLIKP
+1028 DSDEVETMNQPSFG
-1042 YQVSNSDFSIA
+1042 YQVFNTDFSIA
-1053 AEPFEVYKWQEIEQ
+1053 AEPIEVYNWADVDMADANRKS
-1067 TVQNEFSRQETILI
+1067 TKDTILI
-1081 GCYRDRKHLEWILD
+1081 GCYRDKKQLEWILN
-1095 NHIYNIRLGRRKGS
+1095 NHVYNIRLGMRKGAVDS
-1109 MENHHECI
+1109 NRECFGK
-1117 EAAERL
+1117 ARFL
-1123 YLYDVNNT
+1123 YLYNVNKLSDV
-1131 SKVYM
+1131 SVY
-1136 FRISGNKEMT
+1136 RISENREMSGVELKERD
-1146 GAELESLYYP
+1146 YP
-1156 RKSPGKCYMT
+1156 RKAPGKRYMT
-1166 FTIEETD
+1166 FKIEEIGDADYEVQHLNVKETID
-1173 CSKDNSIPMPNIKD
+1173 K
-1187 ILDQLPNHINGAPV
+1187 LPNHVKGAPV
-1201 FIESNNHD
+1201 FIESND

>member
-1 MPNTYHY
+1 MPNTFHF
-8 TEDSYEQTILD
+8 TEDSYEQTVID
-19 LFNEMGYE
+19 LFRELDYE

-36 ETGREMTD
+36 ETGRDLTD
-44 ATIPG
+44 ATISG
-49 KLREVMLRINGSDK
+49 KLRETMLRINGIEK
-63 TAAVD
+63 TPAID
-68 EAIRKIHELFSQPL
+68 EAIRKIRDLFSQPL
-82 VPANVQMTDWLQNG
+82 IPANVQITDWLQNG
-96 LDVTFKTGEGTLRS
+96 LDVTFKSEESILRS
-110 DHVRILDIDNPANNS
+110 DHVRIIDINNPANNS
-125 FQVANQ
+125 FQVVNQ
-131 WTVINGQA
+131 WTVVNGQS
-139 KKRADIVVFLNGL
+139 KKRADIVVFVNGL

-174 QLQNYMRQVPQLF
+174 QLQNYMRQIPQLF
-187 IVVQMLIISDMADTQ
+187 TATQMLVISDMADTQ
-202 VGTITAP
+202 VGTVTAP
-209 LDRFMEWKTTDGSYE
+209 LDRYMEWKTTDGSYE

-231 QTFFEGIFDKSLL
+231 QTFFEGIFDRKRL
-244 IDLIADFS
+244 IDIIADFT

-270 YFAVKKAMRCTQ
+270 YFAVKKAMQYTQ
-282 DALGRKDSKIGVFWH
+282 DALGRRDGKIGVFWH

-328 RLDLNDQLHS
+328 RLDLNEQLHS

-343 SDYLRQTPVKATD
+343 SDYLRQTPVKAAD
-356 GDHLYELLENRKS
+356 GEELYELLEKRKS

-381 DRKKPIT
+381 DREEIIT
-388 MRSDVIVM
+388 SRKDIIVM
-396 SDEAHRSQSNIK
+396 SDEAHRSQSRVK
-408 TKVDTATGEIK
+408 AKVDTASGEIK
-419 LGFAAIVRKLI
+419 LGFAAIVRKLL
-430 PNAAFIGFTGTPIE
+430 PNASFIGFTGTPIE
-444 ADDNDTREV
+444 ADDHDTRDV

-463 TQAVEDGVTV
+463 TQAVEDGATV
-473 PVYYESRLIQLNLD
+473 PVYYESRLIKLNLD
-487 EEALRLLDREYD
+487 DETLRLLDQEYD
-499 KLAEEGAE
+499 KLAEEGAD
-507 EEDIKR
+507 EEDLKR

-543 ANRQDHLTGK
+543 ANRQNHLTGK

-561 ATGIEIYKRLVEL
+561 ATGIAIYKHLIEL

-594 EWNDIIGSAAHKQEL
+594 EWNDIIGSSAHKQEL

-704 AYQEFLASI
+704 AYQEFLTTLA
-713 TRCRECMNGYD
+713 RCRECMNGFD
-724 YSGFA
+724 YSSFA
-729 ACSNLQ
+729 TCTNLQ

-742 GVNVLLDPN
+742 GVNVLLDKHNLISSQPTTQKDAN
-751 NIVSTLCDDNVTKY
+751 GNIIFI
-765 DAARKLFVDEGKRLA
+765 DAIPTEAQKVFIDESKRLA

-795 FEEAYF
+795 FAEAYF

-823 DRITNLLK
+823 ERITSLLK
-831 VAVKADGVVEILSTQ
+831 VAVKADGVVEILSTKD
-846 GTEFN
+846 TEFN

-919 ELLKMAQELKAHA
+919 ELLKMARELKAHA

-959 FYENDTLV
+959 FYENETLL

-1013 EKALENVIK
+1013 EKALETVIK

-1028 DSDDVETPDKLIKP
+1028 DSDEYDSPIHGLKP
-1042 YQVSNSDFSIA
+1042 YEINNIDYSIA
-1053 AEPFEVYKWQEIEQ
+1053 AEP
-1067 TVQNEFSRQETILI
+1067 
-1081 GCYRDRKHLEWILD
+1081 
-1095 NHIYNIRLGRRKGS
+1095 
-1109 MENHHECI
+1109 
-1117 EAAERL
+1117 
-1123 YLYDVNNT
+1123 
-1131 SKVYM
+1131 
-1136 FRISGNKEMT
+1136 
-1146 GAELESLYYP
+1146 
-1156 RKSPGKCYMT
+1156 
-1166 FTIEETD
+1166 
-1173 CSKDNSIPMPNIKD
+1173 
-1187 ILDQLPNHINGAPV
+1187 
-1201 FIESNNHD
+1201 

>member
-1 MPNTYHY
+1 MPNTFHY

-19 LFNEMGYE
+19 LFRELDYE

-36 ETGREMTD
+36 DTGRDLAD

-49 KLREVMLRINGSDK
+49 KLREAMLRINGAEKS
-63 TAAVD
+63 AAID
-68 EAIRKIHELFSQPL
+68 EAIRKLQELFSQPL

-96 LDVTFKTGEGTLRS
+96 LDVNFKTAEGALRS
-110 DHVRILDIDNPANNS
+110 DHIKILDIANPDNNI
-125 FQVANQ
+125 FQVFNQ
-131 WTVINGQA
+131 WTVVNGQA
-139 KKRADIVVFLNGL
+139 RKRADIVVFVNGL
-152 PIAVIELKSPSREV
+152 PIAIIELKSPSREV

-187 IVVQMLIISDMADTQ
+187 TAAQMLVISDMADTQ

-231 QTFFEGIFDKSLL
+231 QTFFEGIFDRNRL
-244 IDLIADFS
+244 IDIIADFS

-270 YFAVKKAMRCTQ
+270 YFAVKKAMERTQ
-282 DALGRKDSKIGVFWH
+282 EALGRKDGKIGVFWH

-309 YAHQLLKNLLSATI
+309 YAHQLLKKMLSATI

-343 SDYLRQTPVKATD
+343 SDYLRQSPVKAAD
-356 GDHLYELLENRKS
+356 GEQLYDILEKRKS

-381 DRKKPIT
+381 DRKEVLT
-388 MRSDVIVM
+388 TRSDVIVM
-396 SDEAHRSQSNIK
+396 SDEAHRSQSNVK
-408 TKVDTATGEIK
+408 AKVDTATGELK
-419 LGFAAIVRKLI
+419 LGFAAIVRKLL

-444 ADDNDTREV
+444 ADDKDTREV

-463 TQAVEDGVTV
+463 TQAVEDGATV
-473 PVYYESRLIQLNLD
+473 PVYYESRLIKLNLD
-487 EEALRLLDREYD
+487 EETLRLLDKEYD
-499 KLAEEGAE
+499 KLAEEGA
-507 EEDIKR
+507 DADDLNR
-513 SKQENAQLHAL
+513 SKKENAQLHAL

-543 ANRQDHLTGK
+543 TNRQDHLTGK

-561 ATGIEIYKRLVEL
+561 ATGIAIYKRLVEL
-574 RPQWKDI
+574 RPEWKDI

-609 ARQFKDNDSAMK
+609 ARQFKDNESPLK

-676 IAQALKKAMHDYT
+676 IAKALKKAMHDYT

-704 AYQEFLASI
+704 AYQEFLASLD
-713 TRCRECMNGYD
+713 RCRMCMKDFD
-724 YSGFA
+724 YSAFA
-729 ACSNLQ
+729 NCSNLQ
-735 RANLIKG
+735 RANLIRG
-742 GVNVLLDPN
+742 GVNVLLDPG
-751 NIVSTLCDDNVTKY
+751 NIVSVNCKDGATEY
-765 DAARKLFVDEGKRLA
+765 AGAQKLFLDESKRLA
-780 QATTLCRSLLTPAEK
+780 QATTLCRSILSSAEK

-811 TSNKKIT
+811 TSKKKIT

-823 DRITNLLK
+823 ERITQLLK
-831 VAVKADGVVEILSTQ
+831 VAVKAEGVVEILNTK

-851 LFDEKFLKEVAE
+851 LFDEEFLKEIAK

-882 RKHAKKNMTQA
+882 RKHARKNMTQA
-893 DKFSEMLDARLAEYL
+893 EKFSEMLDARLADYL

-919 ELLKMAQELKAHA
+919 ELLKMAHELKAHA
-932 EQASELGLTEE
+932 EQASALGLTEE

-959 FYENDTLV
+959 FYENETLV
-967 AMAKELTEALRNS
+967 AMARELTEALRSS

-1013 EKALENVIK
+1013 EKALETVIK

-1028 DSDDVETPDKLIKP
+1028 DNDLYADNIVSDLPERMSRA
-1042 YQVSNSDFSIA
+1042 YQAMNNSFAIA
-1053 AEPFEVYKWQEIEQ
+1053 AEPYEDYSVSDK
-1067 TVQNEFSRQETILI
+1067 
-1081 GCYRDRKHLEWILD
+1081 D
-1095 NHIYNIRLGRRKGS
+1095 GS
-1109 MENHHECI
+1109 
-1117 EAAERL
+1117 L
-1123 YLYDVNNT
+1123 
-1131 SKVYM
+1131 
-1136 FRISGNKEMT
+1136 NK
-1146 GAELESLYYP
+1146 
-1156 RKSPGKCYMT
+1156 
-1166 FTIEETD
+1166 
-1173 CSKDNSIPMPNIKD
+1173 
-1187 ILDQLPNHINGAPV
+1187 Q
-1201 FIESNNHD
+1201 

>member
-1 MPNTYHY
+1 MTNTYHY

-27 VLHGPDVDA
+27 ILHGPDVDA
-36 ETGREMTD
+36 ETVRDLMD
-44 ATIPG
+44 ATMQG
-49 KLREVMLRINGSDK
+49 KLREAMLLINGSDK
-63 TAAVD
+63 SAAVD
-68 EAIRKIHELFSQPL
+68 EAMRKIHELFSQPL
-82 VPANVQMTDWLQNG
+82 GPANVQMTDWLQNG
-96 LDVTFKTGEGTLRS
+96 IDVTFKDAKGLLRS
-110 DHVRILDIDNPANNS
+110 DHVKIVDTVNLSNNS
-125 FQVANQ
+125 FQVVNQ
-131 WTVINGQA
+131 WTVVNGQA
-139 KKRADIVVFLNGL
+139 RKRADIVVFVNGL

-187 IVVQMLIISDMADTQ
+187 TAAQMLVISDMADTQ

-231 QTFFEGIFDKSLL
+231 QTFFEGIFEKSRF
-244 IDLIADFS
+244 IDLITDFS

-258 TKKARILAGYHQ
+258 TKKSRILAGYHQ
-270 YFAVKKAMRCTQ
+270 YFAVKKAMKCTQ
-282 DALGRKDSKIGVFWH
+282 EALQRKDGKIGVFWH

-309 YAHQLLKNLLSATI
+309 YTHQLLKNLLSATI

-343 SDYLRQTPVKATD
+343 RDYLRQTPIKAND
-356 GDHLYELLENRKS
+356 GDHLYELLEKRKS

-381 DRKKPIT
+381 DRKELIT
-388 MRSDVIVM
+388 SRNDIIVM

-408 TKVDTATGEIK
+408 AKVDTATGKIK
-419 LGFAAIVRKLI
+419 LGFAAIVRKLL

-444 ADDNDTREV
+444 ADDHDTREV

-463 TQAVEDGVTV
+463 TQAVEDGATV
-473 PVYYESRLIQLNLD
+473 PVYYESRLIKLNLD
-487 EEALRLLDREYD
+487 DETLRLLDREYD
-499 KLAEEGAE
+499 KLAEEGAD
-507 EEDIKR
+507 EEDLKR

-543 ANRQDHLTGK
+543 ANRQNHLTGK

-561 ATGIEIYKRLVEL
+561 ATGIAIYKRLIEL

-594 EWNDIIGSAAHKQEL
+594 EWNDIIGSSAHKQEL

-660 RVFPEKSG
+660 RVFPEKNG

-704 AYQEFLASI
+704 AYQEFITSL
-713 TRCRECMNGYD
+713 TRCRECMIRFD
-724 YSGFA
+724 YSDFTT
-729 ACSNLQ
+729 CSNLQ

-742 GVNVLLDPN
+742 GVNILLDPN
-751 NIVSTLCDDNVTKY
+751 NIVSTICDGGVTKY
-765 DAARKLFVDEGKRLA
+765 DAAQKVFVDESKRLA

-823 DRITNLLK
+823 ERITNLLK
-831 VAVKADGVVEILSTQ
+831 VAVKADGVVEILNTKD
-846 GTEFN
+846 TEFN
-851 LFDEKFLKEVAE
+851 LFDEKFLKEISE

-919 ELLKMAQELKAHA
+919 ELLKMARELKAHA
-932 EQASELGLTEE
+932 EQASEFGLTEE

-959 FYENDTLV
+959 FYENETLV
-967 AMAKELTEALRNS
+967 AMAKELTEALRSS

-1013 EKALENVIK
+1013 EKALETVIK

-1028 DSDDVETPDKLIKP
+1028 DSDEYDSPVREFKSYDITNTD
-1042 YQVSNSDFSIA
+1042 YSIA
-1053 AEPFEVYKWQEIEQ
+1053 AEP
-1067 TVQNEFSRQETILI
+1067 
-1081 GCYRDRKHLEWILD
+1081 
-1095 NHIYNIRLGRRKGS
+1095 
-1109 MENHHECI
+1109 
-1117 EAAERL
+1117 
-1123 YLYDVNNT
+1123 
-1131 SKVYM
+1131 
-1136 FRISGNKEMT
+1136 
-1146 GAELESLYYP
+1146 
-1156 RKSPGKCYMT
+1156 
-1166 FTIEETD
+1166 
-1173 CSKDNSIPMPNIKD
+1173 
-1187 ILDQLPNHINGAPV
+1187 
-1201 FIESNNHD
+1201 

>member
-1 MPNTYHY
+1 MSNTYHY

-19 LFNEMGYE
+19 LFGELGYE

-36 ETGREMTD
+36 ETGRDLTD

-49 KLREVMLRINGSDK
+49 KLREAMLRINGADK
-63 TAAVD
+63 AAAVD
-68 EAIRKIHELFSQPL
+68 EAIRKIRELFSLPL
-82 VPANVQMTDWLQNG
+82 IPANVQLTDWLQNG
-96 LDVTFKTGEGTLRS
+96 LDVTFKAGEGTLRS
-110 DHVRILDIDNPANNS
+110 DHVRIIDIDNIANNS
-125 FQVANQ
+125 FQVVNQ
-131 WTVINGQA
+131 WTVVNGQSR
-139 KKRADIVVFLNGL
+139 KRADIVVSLNGL

-166 TNSEEAYL
+166 TNSEEAYQ

-187 IVVQMLIISDMADTQ
+187 TAAQMLVISDMADTQ

-231 QTFFEGIFDKSLL
+231 QTFFEGIFDKYRF
-244 IDLIADFS
+244 IDLISDFS

-270 YFAVKKAMRCTQ
+270 YFAVKKATKCTEE
-282 DALGRKDSKIGVFWH
+282 ALQRRDGKIGVFWH

-309 YAHQLLKNLLSATI
+309 YTHQLLKRLLSATI

-343 SDYLRQTPVKATD
+343 SDYLRQIPLKASD
-356 GDHLYELLENRKS
+356 CDNLYELLEQRKS

-381 DRKKPIT
+381 DRKDLIT
-388 MRSDVIVM
+388 SRNDIIVM
-396 SDEAHRSQSNIK
+396 SDEAHRSQSNVK
-408 TKVDTATGEIK
+408 AKVDTATGEIK
-419 LGFAAIVRKLI
+419 LGFAAIVRKLL

-444 ADDNDTREV
+444 ADDHDTREV

-463 TQAVEDGVTV
+463 TQAVEDGATV
-473 PVYYESRLIQLNLD
+473 PVYYESRLIKLNLD
-487 EEALRLLDREYD
+487 EETLRLLDREYD
-499 KLAEEGAE
+499 KLAEEGAA
-507 EEDIKR
+507 EEDLKR
-513 SKQENAQLHAL
+513 SKQENARLHAL

-543 ANRQDHLTGK
+543 ANRQNHLTGK

-561 ATGIEIYKRLVEL
+561 ATGIAIYKRLIEL
-574 RPQWKDI
+574 RPQWKEI
-581 IGVVMTQGNQDPA
+581 IGVVMTQGNQDPV
-594 EWNDIIGSAAHKQEL
+594 EWNDIIGSAAHKQEF
-609 ARQFKDNDSAMK
+609 ARQFKDDDSAMK

-676 IAQALKKAMHDYT
+676 IAQVLKKAMHDYT

-704 AYQEFLASI
+704 AYQEFLASLA
-713 TRCRECMNGYD
+713 RCRECMKGYD

-751 NIVSTLCDDNVTKY
+751 NIVSMQCEGTVTRY
-765 DAARKLFVDEGKRLA
+765 DSAQKVYIDESNRLA

-795 FEEAYF
+795 YEEAYF

-823 DRITNLLK
+823 ERITNLLK
-831 VAVKADGVVEILSTQ
+831 VAVKADGVVEILNTKGS
-846 GTEFN
+846 EFN
-851 LFDEKFLKEVAE
+851 LFDERFLKEVAG

-882 RKHAKKNMTQA
+882 RRHAKKNMTQA

-919 ELLKMAQELKAHA
+919 ELLKMAKELKAHA

-959 FYENDTLV
+959 FYENEVLV
-967 AMAKELTEALRNS
+967 AMAKELTDALRRS

-1013 EKALENVIK
+1013 EAALETVIK

-1028 DSDDVETPDKLIKP
+1028 DNDETGTPMQFTRP
-1042 YQVSNSDFSIA
+1042 YRMRNNDIDIA
-1053 AEPFEVYKWQEIEQ
+1053 AEP
-1067 TVQNEFSRQETILI
+1067 
-1081 GCYRDRKHLEWILD
+1081 
-1095 NHIYNIRLGRRKGS
+1095 
-1109 MENHHECI
+1109 
-1117 EAAERL
+1117 
-1123 YLYDVNNT
+1123 
-1131 SKVYM
+1131 
-1136 FRISGNKEMT
+1136 
-1146 GAELESLYYP
+1146 
-1156 RKSPGKCYMT
+1156 
-1166 FTIEETD
+1166 
-1173 CSKDNSIPMPNIKD
+1173 
-1187 ILDQLPNHINGAPV
+1187 
-1201 FIESNNHD
+1201 